1 MGGEAALVFTLKHP
15 SKVSKLVLVGT
26 TAKMAW
32 PMHFLRFLTYILP
45 YRTILAIVS
54 RAKYYKPSIQT
65 IDINIS
71 RAIQVPRHV
80 AYKCL
85 TEINRY
91 DVRNMLSQIEV
102 PTLIIIGEKDRLN
115 FKGSQ
120 YLNREIKGSKLEV
133 IANAGHTVMI
143 ERPYEFDRL
152 VQQFLAEK

>member
-1 MGGEAALVFTLKHP
+1 
-15 SKVSKLVLVGT
+15 
-26 TAKMAW
+26 
-32 PMHFLRFLTYILP
+32 
-45 YRTILAIVS
+45 
-54 RAKYYKPSIQT
+54 
-65 IDINIS
+65 
-71 RAIQVPRHV
+71 
-80 AYKCL
+80 
-85 TEINRY
+85 
-91 DVRNMLSQIEV
+91 MLSQIEV